1 MDNRRV
7 LLAVLLSLVVLV
19 VWQVFFLPPPPDA
32 TAPTGPPPASE
43 ETGAEESPGGEPP
56 GRVAAPSS
64 DDLPDESAD
73 TGLDALAEL
82 TGEAEGEEAPAS
94 DQPTEEGGATAAPPV
109 PAEEAASEERV
120 VIETD
125 LYRAVLTNRGAQV
138 VSFVLKEHASRE
150 GGQVDLV
157 RRREGNLYPFA
168 LVGGSGAPSALNE
181 ALFTVQRTELEGD
194 PAVLFRYRGPRGRAD
209 KLFTFHEQGLFD
221 VAVEVEE
228 PREWSLFLGPG
239 IRNPSA
245 EELENRFERRSAVYE
260 VGDELERIE
269 PGDEAED
276 RLVPVTGLNWVGLED
291 TYFLKALIPQGSLR
305 GVAVIPY
312 LLTPAGD
319 DSWRFRPLP
328 PEDELSEEESELP
341 HDLALLLTP
350 DDDRLDLTAYW
361 GAKKHRRLAA
371 QPYDLERTI
380 NLWRYLRPIAVPIL
394 WGIVWIHDNMVPNY
408 GWAIVLMTVL
418 IKLILFPL
426 THKSHVSMRKMQE
439 LNPQMQAIRSKWRGK
454 LRDKQGKMNLEA
466 QRKMNEEMQELYRSA
481 GVNPAG
487 GCLPMLLQM
496 PVLFAFYQLL
506 SAAVELRGA
515 PWILWIH
522 DLSQPDPI
530 YALPIIMGV
539 TQFLQ
544 QRLTPMSGD
553 PTQRKIMMM
562 MPVIFTVFFLGF
574 PAGLVLYWL
583 TNNVLTILQQGIF
596 NYLKSDQDEA
606 APTKSEKASK
616 K

>member
-19 VWQVFFLPPPPDA
+19 VWQVFFLPEPPGSTP
-32 TAPTGPPPASE
+32 PSEPPPAAERVE
-43 ETGAEESPGGEPP
+43 EGAAGPEPDEP
-56 GRVAAPSS
+56 VAAPSS
-64 DDLPDESAD
+64 DDTPAETDDS
-73 TGLDALAEL
+73 GLDALAEL
-82 TGEAEGEEAPAS
+82 TGGDEATAPAS
-94 DQPTEEGGATAAPPV
+94 AEPEVDEEPV
-109 PAEEAASEERV
+109 EEAASEEQV
-120 VIETD
+120 VVETD
-125 LYRAVLTNRGAQV
+125 LYRAVLSNRGAQV
-138 VSFVLKEHASRE
+138 VSFTLKEHESRD
-150 GGQVDLV
+150 GGRVDLV

-168 LVGGSGAPSALNE
+168 LVADGAPSALND
-181 ALFTVQRTELEGD
+181 ALFTVQRTELDGE

-209 KLFTFHEQGLFD
+209 KLFTFHQQGLFD
-221 VAVEVEE
+221 VAVEVER
-228 PREWSLFLGPG
+228 PRDWSLFLGPG
-239 IRNPSA
+239 IRNPSE

-269 PGDEAED
+269 PKNVVPGDPD
-276 RLVPVTGLNWVGLED
+276 KSGRIPVTGLRWVGLED
-291 TYFLKALIPQGSLR
+291 TYFLKAIIPHDGLR
-305 GVAVIPY
+305 QAVAVPY
-312 LLTPAGD
+312 LLTPAGER
-319 DSWRFRPLP
+319 SWSFRPLP
-328 PEDELSEEESELP
+328 PEDQLSEEERGLP

-350 DDDRLDLTAYW
+350 DDDRMDFTAYW

-371 QPYDLERTI
+371 QDYDLERTI
-380 NLWRYLRPIAVPIL
+380 NLWKYLRPIAVPIL
-394 WGIVWIHDNMVPNY
+394 WGIVWIHDNLVANY

-426 THKSHVSMRKMQE
+426 THKSHQSMRKMQE

-466 QRKMNEEMQELYRSA
+466 QRKMNEEMQALYREA

-515 PWILWIH
+515 PWIFWIN

-539 TQFLQ
+539 SQFLQ

-583 TNNVLTILQQGIF
+583 TNNVLTILQTGIF
-596 NYLKSDQDEA
+596 NYLKSDNDEA
-606 APTKSEKASK
+606 APTKRAKASK